1 MWAYLRFRAMVWA
14 LRATGRVI
22 RWLVLA
28 AVLIAAAPVTI
39 VTAIAVGTAWLRGW
53 PPGRLRRAAAAALL
67 MTLAWAVGLAV
78 QSSGRWHRLAAAPWH
93 AWDIA
98 WHDALTGHLLAAA
111 VLSAPVAVPA
121 GLIIAAGLWAWRIY
135 AIAAGLTGRAV
146 SAPMIFDTRQ
156 WRRAA
161 RTAKARAAA
170 PGAVPLTDARGRLVI
185 GTTIRAVGHRWRPV
199 LAVPYEDLGRHQ
211 VIIGASGSGKTTL
224 MMRLW
229 AGWFTTAWQRYRAG
243 RAARPLLAVLDCKG
257 GPDARTKAERARK
270 LLHAAGAARVA
281 IWPDEATLSLWV
293 LPPAA
298 LATTLFQMIESGE
311 GSAAFYADVMAAT
324 VRLAINAP
332 GGPPTSAAGFLDR
345 LAPGWLEAA
354 YAGRPAELAA
364 VAAAQPHLG
373 AIALRYRNLLERLGP
388 SLDGPGQLADADA
401 WYFILEGTAEQS
413 VAEAQA
419 KALTELIAHAA
430 TSRTSPPRVIL
441 LALDDYSAVS
451 GKVPL
456 SNLYERGRSLGMGV
470 QVSAQSWHGL
480 GGDEDERYR
489 IAATADGGLW
499 LLRTPYPQPVCE
511 LAGTRK
517 VIESAHKLTGATWGD
532 EGTSR
537 LQYAWT
543 VDPDIARSLAVGQA
557 AYIHAGGCTWVHIA
571 RARPSP
577 LALTPTPAPS
587 PVPGPDGPGTRPAQP
602 IALPGPPPAPAQ
614 PPSPGDLDDAFTPR
628 RHP

>member
-1 MWAYLRFRAMVWA
+1 VWAYLRFRAMIWA
-14 LRATGRVI
+14 LRAALRVI
-22 RWLVLA
+22 RWLAVA
-28 AVLIAAAPVTI
+28 AVLIAAAPLTLVTT
-39 VTAIAVGTAWLRGW
+39 VAVGTAWLRGW
-53 PPGRLRRAAAAALL
+53 PPARLRRAAACALA
-67 MTLAWAVGLAV
+67 MTLVWVAGLAA
-78 QSSGRWHRLAAAPWH
+78 QAPGRWRVLATAPWH
-93 AWDIA
+93 TWDTA
-98 WHDALTGHLLAAA
+98 WHDTQTGHLLAAA
-111 VLSAPVAVPA
+111 VLSAPLAVPA

-135 AIAAGLTGRAV
+135 AIQAGLTGRAV

-161 RTAKARAAA
+161 RTAKARATA
-170 PGAVPLTDARGRLVI
+170 PGAVPLTDTRGRLVI

-199 LAVPYEDLGRHQ
+199 LAVPYENLGRHQ

-229 AGWFTTAWQRYRAG
+229 AGWFTTAMQRYRTG
-243 RAARPLLAVLDCKG
+243 RAARPLLAALDCKG
-257 GPDARTKAERARK
+257 GPDARAKAERARK

-293 LPPAA
+293 LPPGP

-311 GSAAFYADVMAAT
+311 GAAAFYADVLAAT

-345 LAPGWLEAA
+345 LAPGWLETA
-354 YAGRPAELAA
+354 YAGRPADLAA
-364 VAAAQPHLG
+364 ITAAQPHLG

-388 SLDGPGQLADADA
+388 GLDGPGQLHDADA

-413 VAEAQA
+413 IAEAQA

-430 TSRTSPPRVIL
+430 TSRTSPPRTIL

-480 GGDEDERYR
+480 GFDDAERYR
-489 IAATADGGLW
+489 IAATADGGIW
-499 LLRTPYPQPVCE
+499 LLRTPYPQPICE

-517 VIESAHKLTGATWGD
+517 IIESAHKLTGATWGD

-537 LQYAWT
+537 LQYTWT
-543 VDPDIARSLAVGQA
+543 VDPDIARSLAAGQA

-577 LALTPTPAPS
+577 LALTPAPQPTPTPPDRPAP
-587 PVPGPDGPGTRPAQP
+587 QP
-602 IALPGPPPAPAQ
+602 IALPGPPPA